1 MNTNKNEIAT
11 LLFKQNKVVFIIQT
25 VIPFIIPFI
34 FEIPNSLLSIWIK
47 IPLFIFVAYID
58 LKLIFLIEQK
68 NDNETKQSL
77 YNQASRYAYSNAYE
91 LNERKRDY
99 LMKVSSRKDLSILNN
114 TFPYDIHEYISEI
127 CKSFKNVVSQI
138 TNIDKEHISISF
150 IYRFTY
156 AKTEEEDMKWH
167 WITGKELTMRM
178 KINDFVKIENS
189 VYYFLINGANTVV
202 FCNDK
207 VELEKEKHYYMSIKD
222 NRHNNVGSIFSIKV
236 MFSNN
241 EQSFAE
247 GILTIST
254 YGERFVKNND
264 LKRINQL
271 RCLFIDDLFPYY
283 QRLLETEL
291 GMLYLKHI
299 S

>member
-1 MNTNKNEIAT
+1 MNTKKITT
-11 LLFKQNKVVFIIQT
+11 LLFSQNKATFIIQT

-34 FEIPNSLLSIWIK
+34 FEIPSVLLSIWIK
-47 IPLFIFVAYID
+47 IPIFILLTYID
-58 LKLIFLIEQK
+58 LKLIFLIEQQ
-68 NDNETKQSL
+68 NNNEAKQSI
-77 YNQASRYAYSNAYE
+77 YNQAARYAYSNAYE
-91 LNERKRDY
+91 LNKRKRDY
-99 LMKVSSRKDLSILNN
+99 LMKSSYKKDFSVSKNV
-114 TFPYDIHEYISEI
+114 FPYDIHEYISEI

-138 TNIDKEHISISF
+138 TKIDKEHISISF
-150 IYRFTY
+150 IYRY
-156 AKTEEEDMKWH
+156 RYTEANNEDLNWR
-167 WITGKELTMRM
+167 WITGKELTMKM
-178 KINDFVKIENS
+178 ELNDFVKLENS

-207 VELEKEKHYYMSIKD
+207 VELEKENHYYMSIKD
-222 NRHNNVGSIFSIKV
+222 NRHNNIGSIFSIKV

-254 YGERFVKNND
+254 YGERFVKNNNIQ
-264 LKRINQL
+264 KINQL
-271 RCLFIDDLFPYY
+271 RCLLIDDLFPYY